1 MLHLA
6 ELSSAEEAGQ
16 APPEIAGRY
25 KLRTI
30 QCLISANYTFPVGYT
45 VETLMLYMDGEW
57 MVSRDPNIEA
67 SIILGLAVRLAMRMG
82 IHRDSKVFSHIS
94 PFRAEMRRRLWA
106 AIHSADILHSFMM
119 SLPPVISQS
128 DCDCGLPMNI
138 KSEDFGEDTELP
150 PSKTLEEPTEV
161 TYMIVKY
168 QLLLVV
174 EKIVQFARRK
184 GDGSIETVSTLEQS
198 LLEARQKIPSHLQI
212 GHERGDGPVRLKRAE
227 MSVDRVVQLG
237 LCLLHRK
244 ILHLRN
250 DPSVLERRGSCV
262 NAAMTLLRY
271 QSAMFLEAGTSG
283 RPTRNM
289 ANLTSQEWFVA
300 GMIVALDLYYG
311 VEAERQS
318 PSPSDM
324 SIWGYSRRTEMVSAL
339 ETSTYFWST
348 LRDES
353 ILAAKAYGLF
363 SHILAKVKNALILL
377 GEMSP
382 GNVVPL
388 EQPTYA
394 VDTELLDNMPEFNWA
409 SIVIPFL
416 ENMTDSE
423 I

>member
-30 QCLISANYTFPVGYT
+30 QCLISANYTYPVGYT

-57 MVSRDPNIEA
+57 MTSRDPNIEA
-67 SIILGLAVRLAMRMG
+67 SMVLGLAIRLAMRMG
-82 IHRDSKVFSHIS
+82 IHRDSKAFSLS
-94 PFRAEMRRRLWA
+94 PFRSEMRRRLWA

-138 KSEDFGEDTELP
+138 KSTEFGEDRELP
-150 PSKTLEEPTEV
+150 TSRPLEEPTEV

-174 EKIVQFARRK
+174 EKIVQFARHK
-184 GDGSIETVSTLEQS
+184 DDGNIETVSALEQS
-198 LLEARQKIPSHLQI
+198 LLEARQKIPLHLQI
-212 GHERGDGPVRLKRAE
+212 SHEPGEGAVRLKRAA

-250 DPSVLERRGSCV
+250 DPSVLERRRSCV

-271 QSAMFLEAGTSG
+271 QSAMFLEDGTSG
-283 RPTRNM
+283 RTMRNL
-289 ANLTSQEWFVA
+289 ANLTSQEWFVS
-300 GMIVALDLYYG
+300 GLVVALDLYYG

-318 PSPSDM
+318 PSPSDI
-324 SIWGYSRRTEMVSAL
+324 SIWGYSRRTEMISAL

-348 LRDES
+348 LRDDS

-363 SHILAKVKNALILL
+363 SHILAKVKNALILF
-377 GEMSP
+377 GEMCP
-382 GNVVPL
+382 ENVVPQ
-388 EQPTYA
+388 EQPTYTIA
-394 VDTELLDNMPEFNWA
+394 TELPNNMPEFDWA
-409 SIVIPFL
+409 SRFIIFL
-416 ENMTDSE
+416 QNMTDSE